1 MTFTAL
7 GRCPRTGRLGVATT
21 TGEMAIGSRAPYALA
36 NVGAV
41 ATQALTDPRLGPLA
55 LKLLDI
61 GYPAQRVLDELAV
74 SDPHIEF
81 RQLGIV
87 DRWGHTAVRTGANNS
102 DWRGH
107 ITGDGWIVM
116 GNALVGQK
124 VADDMAQA
132 MAISVDDDL
141 ETRLMKALDAGTRAG
156 GQPTGQRSAAL
167 YVPEAEGYTIMNL
180 RVDDHP
186 DPMAEL
192 WRLFNKLHP
201 LVPYY
206 KERPDN
212 PSIGRVYDW
221 AKARGIQY
229 P

>member
-1 MTFTAL
+1 MTFTVI
-7 GRCPRTGRLGVATT
+7 GRDPRTGRLGVGTS
-21 TGEMAIGSRAPYALA
+21 TGEMAIGSRAPYVVA

-55 LKLLDI
+55 LKLLSL
-61 GYPAQRVLDELAV
+61 GYPAQKVIDELV
-74 SDPHIEF
+74 SSDPNIEY
-81 RQLGIV
+81 RQLGVV
-87 DRWGHTAVRTGANNS
+87 DRWGHVAARTGANNS
-102 DWRGH
+102 AWKGH
-107 ITGDGWIVM
+107 IIGDGWAVLA
-116 GNALVGQK
+116 NAVVDGVGE
-124 VADDMAQA
+124 A
-132 MAISVDDDL
+132 MAASMEASIDDDI
-141 ETRLMKALDAGTRAG
+141 ETRLMKSIDAGTKAG

-167 YVPEAEGYTIMNL
+167 LVAENEGYTIMNL

-186 DPMAEL
+186 EPTTEL

-206 KERPDN
+206 RERPDN

-221 AKARGIQY
+221 AAARGIKY

>member
-7 GRCPRTGRLGVATT
+7 GRDPRTGRLGIATT
-21 TGEMAIGSRAPYALA
+21 TGEMAIGSRCTYVLA

-55 LKLLDI
+55 LRLLEV
-61 GYPAQRVLDELAV
+61 GYPAQKVLNELAS
-74 SDPHIEF
+74 SDPGIEY

-87 DRWGHTAVRTGANNS
+87 DRWGHTAVHTGANNTAA
-102 DWRGH
+102 RGEVC
-107 ITGDGWIVM
+107 GDGWIVM
-116 GNALVGQK
+116 ANGVNEGV
-124 VADDMAQA
+124 VEA
-132 MAISVDDDL
+132 MAASMQTSGEDDL
-141 ETRLMKALDAGTRAG
+141 ETRLMKAIDAGTRAG

-167 YVPEAEGYTIMNL
+167 LVAENEGYTIMNL
-180 RVDDHP
+180 RVDDNP

-206 KERPDN
+206 RERPDN
-212 PSIGRVYDW
+212 PSIGRIYDW
-221 AKARGIQY
+221 ANARGITY